1 MNQTSNKKVSIIIV
15 NWNTGNLLDK
25 CLLSISR
32 FSNSLVKSV
41 VVVDN
46 NSDDQSY
53 NCVKLYKNVELI
65 RLEKNY
71 GFAKACNI
79 GAKNCNSD
87 YFLFLNP
94 DARLTKLTLV
104 GLVEYM
110 DSPESKDIGISG
122 AQLLDNNGQV
132 TYSCSRFPS
141 LSRYLFYSIGLVK
154 IFPSLGSPMRDWS
167 HASNREVD
175 QVMGALFFVRS
186 SLFYSLKGFDER
198 FFVYMEEVDFSF
210 RAKLQGSKSFFLAS
224 VNAYHVGGGSSDKV
238 KAKRVFY
245 SRRSRI
251 LYMAK
256 HYSIFQTIATIF
268 ISISIEPLSKII
280 FGIIK
285 LSMFSVIESIQS
297 YLMLLRW
304 LPNMLFRKN
313 WQT

>member
-1 MNQTSNKKVSIIIV
+1 MNQASNKKVSIIIV

-132 TYSCSRFPS
+132 TCSCSRVRVGVRLRS
-141 LSRYLFYSIGLVK
+141 LHHS
-154 IFPSLGSPMRDWS
+154 W
-167 HASNREVD
+167 
-175 QVMGALFFVRS
+175 
-186 SLFYSLKGFDER
+186 
-198 FFVYMEEVDFSF
+198 
-210 RAKLQGSKSFFLAS
+210 
-224 VNAYHVGGGSSDKV
+224 
-238 KAKRVFY
+238 
-245 SRRSRI
+245 
-251 LYMAK
+251 
-256 HYSIFQTIATIF
+256 
-268 ISISIEPLSKII
+268 
-280 FGIIK
+280 
-285 LSMFSVIESIQS
+285 
-297 YLMLLRW
+297 
-304 LPNMLFRKN
+304 
-313 WQT
+313 